1 MMKLFP
7 FIIHHSAFIVSLLL
21 FSFRQP
27 APVGRSPNAAH
38 VDRSAAYALD
48 DDAVARF
55 EFPFTFG
62 RISRPRRAVNFHRAF
77 VQRPTTRRDDRA
89 NLAGQS
95 FHAAFQSA
103 FQFPARE
110 VFRENG
116 ARGDGE
122 CNRDDEEGEKLK
134 WVAEACEAGERGDE
148 RADAEPQHNEAG
160 REDFCH
166 EQTHAEHNPDDPD
179 VVFHQPLSAPAMRAA
194 IWAEQR
200 ARLSPQPLSMF
211 FSTNQTLAGRSA
223 RRRMKYGYQVLP

>member
-38 VDRSAAYALD
+38 VDRSAAYA
-48 DDAVARF
+48 
-55 EFPFTFG
+55 
-62 RISRPRRAVNFHRAF
+62 
-77 VQRPTTRRDDRA
+77 
-89 NLAGQS
+89 
-95 FHAAFQSA
+95 
-103 FQFPARE
+103 
-110 VFRENG
+110 
-116 ARGDGE
+116 
-122 CNRDDEEGEKLK
+122 RDDEEGEKLK

-166 EQTHAEHNPDDPD
+166 EQNHAEHNPDDPD
-179 VVFHQPLSAPAMRAA
+179 VVFHQPLSASALRAA